1 MTQAALPGGLLC
13 VGSTN
18 QGLGCLGKGKK
29 KMASSPTA
37 KHSQQRNKQKHAND
51 SMITLVYLL
60 PIVTE
65 PTVETAAVHTNNR
78 DILYRARQ
86 QCAPLP

>member
-29 KMASSPTA
+29 KWPQVRQQNIASSET
-37 KHSQQRNKQKHAND
+37 NKNML
-51 SMITLVYLL
+51 MI
-60 PIVTE
+60 
-65 PTVETAAVHTNNR
+65 A
-78 DILYRARQ
+78 
-86 QCAPLP
+86 

>member
-1 MTQAALPGGLLC
+1 MFGERE
-13 VGSTN
+13 
-18 QGLGCLGKGKK
+18 KK
-29 KMASSPTA
+29 KKKKASSPTA
-37 KHSQQRNKQKHAND
+37 KRSQQRNKQKHAND
-51 SMITLVYLL
+51 SMITLAYLL

-65 PTVETAAVHTNNR
+65 PTVEIAAVHTNNT

>member
-1 MTQAALPGGLLC
+1 
-13 VGSTN
+13 
-18 QGLGCLGKGKK
+18 
-29 KMASSPTA
+29 
-37 KHSQQRNKQKHAND
+37 
-51 SMITLVYLL
+51 MITLVYLL